1 MNSSLPIVE
10 AWSERDQST
19 ISDWVKKVSDIFAN
33 SQSSVIAT
41 ARILKVHPAEL
52 FAVLNLATLEDELL
66 EKISGSNPPIT
77 TWLSL
82 SKADATGIEAGLQ
95 ALESARKEKNKTSP
109 CQLVDDAIER
119 VGGGGPTSRVAK
131 LESNVI
137 IHAAKKAEEYGAL
150 NPKSRA
156 ALKRFG
162 SMRKT
167 GKLLTPKQ
175 IGYMQGMLEDLVKRG
190 VIKRNSPDNDQ
201 ELCNQILDALGSP

>member
-10 AWSERDQST
+10 AWSERNNQT
-19 ISDWVKKVSDIFAN
+19 ISDWVKKVSDVFAN

-41 ARILKVHPAEL
+41 ARVLKIHPAEL
-52 FAVLNLATLEDELL
+52 FAVLNLATLEEQLL
-66 EKISGSNPPIT
+66 EKISQYNPPIT

-82 SKADATGIEAGLQ
+82 SKADSVGIEA
-95 ALESARKEKNKTSP
+95 ALEALEAARKEKSRTSP

-131 LESNVI
+131 LDSKTI
-137 IHAAKKAEEYGAL
+137 LHAAKKAEDYGAL
-150 NPKSRA
+150 TPKSRA
-156 ALKRFG
+156 ALKKFG

-175 IGYMQGMLEDLVKRG
+175 IGYMQGMLEDLVKRS
-190 VIKRNSPDNDQ
+190 VIKRDSSDGDQ

>member
-10 AWSERDQST
+10 AWSERSNLT
-19 ISDWVKKVSDIFAN
+19 IADWVKKVSDIFAN

-41 ARILKVHPAEL
+41 ARVLKIHPAEL
-52 FAVLNLATLEDELL
+52 FAVLNLATLEEQLL
-66 EKISGSNPPIT
+66 DKISKCNPPIT

-82 SKADATGIEAGLQ
+82 SKADAIGIEAALQ
-95 ALESARKEKNKTSP
+95 ALEAARTEKSRTSP
-109 CQLVDDAIER
+109 CQLVDEAIER

-131 LESNVI
+131 LDSKAI
-137 IHAAKKAEEYGAL
+137 LHAAKKAEDYGAL

-156 ALKRFG
+156 AMKKFG

-190 VIKRNSPDNDQ
+190 VIKRNSSDGDE

>member
-10 AWSERDQST
+10 AWSERDKLS
-19 ISDWVKKVSDIFAN
+19 ISDWVRKTSDIFAN

-41 ARILKVHPAEL
+41 ARVLKIHPAEL

-66 EKISGSNPPIT
+66 DQISSCNPPIT

-82 SKADATGIEAGLQ
+82 SKADAVGIKAALT
-95 ALESARKEKNKTSP
+95 ALEVARKEKSKSSP
-109 CQLVDDAIER
+109 CQLVDDAIDS

-131 LESNVI
+131 LESKVI
-137 IHAAKKAEEYGAL
+137 VHAAKKADDYGAL
-150 NPKSRA
+150 TPKSRA

-190 VIKRNSPDNDQ
+190 VIKRNSSDGDQ
-201 ELCNQILDALGSP
+201 ELCNEILDALGCP

>member
-1 MNSSLPIVE
+1 MLAIVE
-10 AWSERDQST
+10 VWSEKERLS
-19 ISDWVKKVSDIFAN
+19 IADWARKVSDTFAN

-52 FAVLNLATLEDELL
+52 FAVLNLATLNDEIL
-66 EKISGSNPPIT
+66 EKISQQKPPIT

-82 SKADATGIEAGLQ
+82 SKADANGVES
-95 ALESARKEKNKTSP
+95 ALEALDKAKKDKNKISP
-109 CQLVDDAIER
+109 CQVVDEAIEQ

-131 LESNVI
+131 LDSAAI
-137 IHAAKKAEEYGAL
+137 LHAAKKAEDYGAL

-156 ALKRFG
+156 ALKKFG

-175 IGYMQGMLEDLVKRG
+175 IGYMQGMLEDLVSRG
-190 VIKRNSPDNDQ
+190 VIKRNSPDGDQ
-201 ELCNQILDALGSP
+201 ELCDEILEALGSP

>member
-10 AWSERDQST
+10 AWSERNKLS
-19 ISDWVKKVSDIFAN
+19 ISEWSRKVSDTFAN

-41 ARILKVHPAEL
+41 ARVLKIHPAEL
-52 FAVLNLATLEDELL
+52 FAVLNLATLEEELL
-66 EKISGSNPPIT
+66 EKISSCKPPIT

-82 SKADATGIEAGLQ
+82 SKADAVGIEAALE
-95 ALESARKEKNKTSP
+95 ALESANHEKSRTSP
-109 CQLVDDAIER
+109 CQLVDDAIES

-131 LESNVI
+131 LESKAI
-137 IHAAKKAEEYGAL
+137 IHAAKKAEDYGAL
-150 NPKSRA
+150 TPRSRT

-175 IGYMQGMLEDLVKRG
+175 IGYMQGMLEDLVNRG
-190 VIKRNSPDNDQ
+190 VIKRNSSDGDQ

>member
-1 MNSSLPIVE
+1 MLAIVE
-10 AWSERDQST
+10 VWSEKERLS
-19 ISDWVKKVSDIFAN
+19 IADWARKVSDTFAN

-52 FAVLNLATLEDELL
+52 FAVLNLATLNDEIL
-66 EKISGSNPPIT
+66 EKISQQNPPIT

-82 SKADATGIEAGLQ
+82 SKADANGVES
-95 ALESARKEKNKTSP
+95 ALEALDKAKKDKNKISP
-109 CQLVDDAIER
+109 CQVVDEAIEQ

-131 LESNVI
+131 LDSAAI
-137 IHAAKKAEEYGAL
+137 LHAAKKAEDYGAL

-156 ALKRFG
+156 ALKKFG

-175 IGYMQGMLEDLVKRG
+175 IGYMQGMLEDLISRG
-190 VIKRNSPDNDQ
+190 VIKRNSPDGDQ
-201 ELCNQILDALGSP
+201 ELCDEILEALGSP

>member
-1 MNSSLPIVE
+1 VNSNLPIVE
-10 AWSERDQST
+10 AWSDRDRST
-19 ISDWVKKVSDIFAN
+19 ISDWVKRVSDIFAN

-41 ARILKVHPAEL
+41 ARVLKVHPAEL

-66 EKISGSNPPIT
+66 EKISESSPPIT

-82 SKADATGIEAGLQ
+82 SKADGKGIEAGLQ
-95 ALESARKEKNKTSP
+95 ALESAKKERNKTSP

-131 LESNVI
+131 LESYVI

-150 NPKSRA
+150 TPKSRA
-156 ALKRFG
+156 ALKKFG

-190 VIKRNSPDNDQ
+190 VIKRNSQDGDQ
-201 ELCNQILDALGSP
+201 EFCNKILDALGSS

>member
-1 MNSSLPIVE
+1 VNSNLPIVE
-10 AWSERDQST
+10 VWSDRDRST
-19 ISDWVKKVSDIFAN
+19 ISDWVKRVSDIFAN

-41 ARILKVHPAEL
+41 ARVLKVHPAEL

-66 EKISGSNPPIT
+66 EKISESSPPIT

-82 SKADATGIEAGLQ
+82 SKADAKGIEAGLQ
-95 ALESARKEKNKTSP
+95 ALESAKKEKNKTSP

-150 NPKSRA
+150 TPKSRA
-156 ALKRFG
+156 ALKKFG

-190 VIKRNSPDNDQ
+190 VIKRNSQDGDQ
-201 ELCNQILDALGSP
+201 EFCNQILDALGSS

>member
-10 AWSERDQST
+10 AWSERNNLSMA
-19 ISDWVKKVSDIFAN
+19 DWVKRVSDVFAN
-33 SQSSVIAT
+33 SQSSVITT
-41 ARILKVHPAEL
+41 ARVLKIHPAEL
-52 FAVLNLATLEDELL
+52 FAVLNLATLEEQLL
-66 EKISGSNPPIT
+66 DKISECNPPIT

-82 SKADATGIEAGLQ
+82 SKADAIGIEA
-95 ALESARKEKNKTSP
+95 ALEALEAARKEKSRTSP

-131 LESNVI
+131 LDSKAI
-137 IHAAKKAEEYGAL
+137 LHAAKKAEDYGAL
-150 NPKSRA
+150 TPKSRS
-156 ALKRFG
+156 ALKKFG

-190 VIKRNSPDNDQ
+190 VIKRNSSDGDQ
-201 ELCNQILDALGSP
+201 EVCNQILEALGSQ